1 MSDTNPRI
9 LVLDDANTARWDA
22 FVKATPEATFF
33 HTSGWRTVI
42 ERAFAHRCHYLYA
55 ERDGRIEGVLPLA
68 HVRSRLFSNALVS
81 TPFCVYG
88 GVVATSHRA
97 RAALEKAACELARRL
112 RVDHLEL
119 RGADTGPTDW
129 PRKRLYYTFRKP
141 IENNEAANLA
151 AIPRKQRA
159 VIRKSL
165 EAGLDFQIDR
175 DTERLYDL
183 YAVSLRN
190 LGTPVFG
197 PRYMALLKSVF
208 GAACEIMTVTRGTEA
223 VASVLSFYFRDEVL
237 PYYAGADHNARELK
251 ANDYMYWQL
260 MNHAAGRG
268 ARTFDF
274 GRSKQDTGPFQF
286 KRHWGFEPQP
296 LSYTYYLVRAREL
309 PDLNPTNP
317 RYRPFIHAWQ
327 RMPVSLTRVVGPM
340 LARSLG

>member
-1 MSDTNPRI
+1 MADTNLKI
-9 LVLDDANTARWDA
+9 LELDDANSARWDA

-33 HTSGWRTVI
+33 HTCGWRTVI
-42 ERAFAHRCHYLYA
+42 ESAFGHRCHYLYA

-88 GVVATSHRA
+88 GVVAASASA
-97 RAALEKAACELARRL
+97 RSALEEAACELARTL
-112 RVDHLEL
+112 KVDHLEL
-119 RGADTGPTDW
+119 REAQPGPADW
-129 PRKRLYYTFRKP
+129 PRKQLYYTFRKP
-141 IENNEAANLA
+141 IENDEQANLA

-165 EAGLDFQIDR
+165 DSGLDFQIDR

-183 YAVSLRN
+183 YALSLRD

-197 PRYMALLKSVF
+197 PRYMALLKTVF
-208 GAACEIMTVTRGTEA
+208 GSACEIMTVTRGTEA
-223 VASVLSFYFRDEVL
+223 ITSVLSFYFRDEVL
-237 PYYAGADHNARELK
+237 PYYAGAHSSARELK

-260 MNHAAGRG
+260 MNRAAGRG
-268 ARTFDF
+268 VRMFDF
-274 GRSKQDTGPFQF
+274 GRSKMDTGPFQF

-296 LSYTYYLVRAREL
+296 LSYAYYLVRAREL
-309 PDLNPTNP
+309 PNLNPTNP
-317 RYRPFIHAWQ
+317 RYKHFIQAWQ